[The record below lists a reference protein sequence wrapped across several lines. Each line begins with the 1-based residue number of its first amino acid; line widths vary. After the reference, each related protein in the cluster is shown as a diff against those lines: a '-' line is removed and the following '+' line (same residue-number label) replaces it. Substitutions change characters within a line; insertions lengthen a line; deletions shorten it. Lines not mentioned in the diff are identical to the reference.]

1 MLLLIKVIASRARK
15 CCKAL
20 HILYMSSAITKSVKH
35 QQDIIYVTGSAKTG
49 HNHIFFEFLFI
60 KCL

>member
-20 HILYMSSAITKSVKH
+20 HILYMSSAITTSVKH
-35 QQDIIYVTGSAKTG
+35 QQDIIQVEQKIRNFQY
-49 HNHIFFEFLFI
+49 E
-60 KCL
+60 